1 MKRLLALFLILVFAD
16 AVLAAAGPAE
26 LVAPGGGEMDLI
38 QNVIRYFG
46 TETQPAVVNWD
57 DLSIEA
63 KHLEYD
69 RNQGIVTGKEM
80 VKLTQQSPLR
90 ILECAQLTVELNRN
104 FLTATGNV
112 NLRYDQQ
119 TTCAAN
125 RLEWD
130 RAGQI
135 VRLAE
140 KPEISYQEWRVSGEQ
155 MEAQLDRGI
164 FSVFG
169 RAQIIGNDTVAK
181 AGRIVFE
188 RDAEKAVMRENP
200 IVVRGT
206 NELSATEIIYD
217 FRTKKLSANG
227 EVRTR
232 IIKDKQ

>member
-16 AVLAAAGPAE
+16 AVLAAGQAE
-26 LVAPGGGEMDLI
+26 LVAPGGGEMDLNRNI
-38 QNVIRYFG
+38 IRYFG
-46 TETQPAVVNWD
+46 TEAQPAVVNWE

-69 RNQGIVTGKEM
+69 RNQGIVTGKEK
-80 VKLTQQSPLR
+80 VKLTQRNPLR
-90 ILECAQLTVELNRN
+90 ILECAQLTIELNRN

-119 TTCAAN
+119 TTGTAN
-125 RLEWD
+125 HLEWD
-130 RAGQI
+130 RVGQN
-135 VRLAE
+135 VRLTE
-140 KPEISYQEWRVSGEQ
+140 KPEIAYQEWHISGEQ
-155 MEAQLDRGI
+155 MEAQLERGI
-164 FSVFG
+164 FSASG